1 MKSSSTTKSHM
12 DCILVGEAAT
22 ITTATPFNV
31 DDDGEVRSGTLVR
44 QHIAQLES
52 QQ

>member
-1 MKSSSTTKSHM
+1 MRSCGTIKSRV
-12 DCILVGEAAT
+12 DFVFVGEVAT
-22 ITTATPFNV
+22 ISTETPFNV
-31 DDDGEVRSGTLVR
+31 DDTGEVGSGTLVR

>member
-1 MKSSSTTKSHM
+1 M
-12 DCILVGEAAT
+12 DFVFVGEVAT
-22 ITTATPFNV
+22 ISTETPFNV
-31 DDDGEVRSGTLVR
+31 DDTGEVRSGTLVR

>member
-1 MKSSSTTKSHM
+1 MNF
-12 DCILVGEAAT
+12 LFVGEAAT
-22 ITTATPFNV
+22 ITTPFNV
-31 DDDGEVRSGTLVR
+31 DDAGEVKHGTLVR